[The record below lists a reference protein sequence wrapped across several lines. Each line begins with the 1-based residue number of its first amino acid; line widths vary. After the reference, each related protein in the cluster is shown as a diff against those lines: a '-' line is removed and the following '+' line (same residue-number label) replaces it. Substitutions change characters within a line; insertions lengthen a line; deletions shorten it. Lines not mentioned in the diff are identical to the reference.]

1 MTDGPPLPADLWGSL
16 PPEAQALIL
25 ALRAEVA
32 ELRAEVRDQQ
42 RHIAELQERLNVNS
56 ANSSR
61 PPSTDAPTVK
71 RRPPRP
77 SSGRSP
83 GGQPGHE
90 RQQRHLLP
98 PDHTEV
104 LKPSRCRRCGH
115 ALRGDDPQ
123 PLRHQVLELPKIR
136 PEVTEYRLH
145 RLRCPACGLATCAS
159 LPAGVPTGGQ
169 GPRLQAVLALMAG
182 AYRMSKRMVQTF
194 SADVLGVP
202 ICAGQVCA
210 CEAGT
215 AAAIEPVVQELREY
229 VRGQPANVDET
240 GWWQKRQRGWLWVVV
255 TQAVTVFTIALSRAA
270 AVAQEL
276 VDPAAGQVITT
287 DRYKGYLWLPLRQR
301 QVCWAHLIRD
311 FQAMVDRAS
320 AGSALGEELLCL
332 AEDLFTGW
340 YRARDGTM
348 TRSTFRRY
356 AADLRP
362 WVRSQL
368 EAGAACACA
377 KTAGTCRE
385 ILAVEP
391 ALWTFARVEGVE
403 PTNNAAERALR
414 HAVQWRKTSYGTN
427 SAAGSH
433 FVENILTIV
442 ATCRQQGRN
451 VLEYLTGCCDA
462 AVEGTA
468 PESLLPKLAGVGA
481 P

>member
-1 MTDGPPLPADLWGSL
+1 MIDGPPLPDHLWASL

-32 ELRAEVRDQQ
+32 ELRVEVREQQ
-42 RHIAELQERLNVNS
+42 RHIAELQERLNQNS
-56 ANSSR
+56 TNSSR
-61 PPSTDAPTVK
+61 PPSTDLPAVK

-77 SSGRSP
+77 LLGRLS

-90 RQQRHLLP
+90 RQRRPLLP

-104 LKPSRCRRCGH
+104 LKPSQCRRCGH
-115 ALRGDDPQ
+115 ALRGNDPR
-123 PLRHQVLELPKIR
+123 PLRHQVLELPRVR
-136 PEVTEYRLH
+136 PEVTEYQLH
-145 RLRCPACGLATCAS
+145 RLRCPACGLSTCAS
-159 LPAGVPTGGQ
+159 LPAGVPRGGQ
-169 GPRLQAVLALMAG
+169 GPRLQAALALMAG
-182 AYRMSKRMVQTF
+182 AYRMSKRMVQAF
-194 SADVLGVP
+194 CSDVLGVP

-210 CEAGT
+210 CEAET
-215 AAAIEPVVQELREY
+215 AAAVEPVVQELREY

-240 GWWQKRQRGWLWVVV
+240 GWWQKRQRGWLWAVV

-320 AGSALGEELLCL
+320 AGSAVGEELLCC
-332 AEDLFTGW
+332 AEDVFTWW
-340 YRARDGTM
+340 YRVRDGTM
-348 TRSTFRRY
+348 SRSTFRRY
-356 AADLRP
+356 IAELRP

-368 EAGAACACA
+368 EGGAACACA

-414 HAVQWRKTSYGTN
+414 HAVLWRKTSHGTD

-451 VLEYLTGCCDA
+451 VLEYLTGCCGA
-462 AVEGTA
+462 LVQGAA
-468 PESLLPKLAGVGA
+468 PESLLPGLAGVGT